1 MSTKASAQKRQANR
15 RNALRSTGP
24 KSPAGKRRT
33 SKNARMHGLSVI
45 AQIGISDPLLTQL
58 TELIAEDGIDNLLAQ
73 EIANKIV
80 SYERNLAYQRT
91 LFSQSQQPSR
101 TETAVHEEM
110 RNSFGEELDLMAN
123 FLDEKRYLVGR
134 IKKSDLNFVAN
145 MQRRTLKLTFRQ
157 IKRKEAEHAKRVR
170 NSVRYL
176 KRSSN
181 QLIKSLKGLRAA

>member
-15 RNALRSTGP
+15 RNSLRSTGP
-24 KSPAGKRRT
+24 KSPAGKRRS
-33 SKNARMHGLSVI
+33 SKNAQMHGLSVI
-45 AQIGISDPLLTQL
+45 AQIDISDPLLTQL
-58 TELIAEDGIDNLLAQ
+58 TSMIAEDGVDNFEAQ
-73 EIANKIV
+73 EIASRIV
-80 SYERNLAYQRT
+80 SYERIQGYQRT

-110 RNSFGEELDLMAN
+110 RNSFGTELDMMAD
-123 FLDEKRYLVGR
+123 FLDGQRYLGGR
-134 IKKSDLNFVAN
+134 IKKVDLNFVVN
-145 MQRRTLKLTFRQ
+145 MQHKMLKLTLRQ

-181 QLIKSLKGLRAA
+181 QLIKSLKGLR

>member
-1 MSTKASAQKRQANR
+1 
-15 RNALRSTGP
+15 
-24 KSPAGKRRT
+24 
-33 SKNARMHGLSVI
+33 MHGLSVI
-45 AQIGISDPLLTQL
+45 AQISISDPLLTQL
-58 TELIAEDGIDNLLAQ
+58 TELIAEDCIDNFLAQ

-134 IKKSDLNFVAN
+134 IKKSDLNIVAN

-157 IKRKEAEHAKRVR
+157 IKRQEVEHAKRVR